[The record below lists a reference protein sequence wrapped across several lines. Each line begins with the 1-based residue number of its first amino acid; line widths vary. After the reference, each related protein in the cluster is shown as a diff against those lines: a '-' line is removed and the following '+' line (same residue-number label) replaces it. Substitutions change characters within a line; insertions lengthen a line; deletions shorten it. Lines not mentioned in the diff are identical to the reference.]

1 MRDGSWVKD
10 LKDLNVWSDLERLK
24 NELID
29 LEEDLL
35 LCSLGMDW
43 EDELRQDIKIVKNRI
58 DILSNMQ
65 SVNKQLFNSKE
76 AQ

>member
-1 MRDGSWVKD
+1 
-10 LKDLNVWSDLERLK
+10 
-24 NELID
+24 
-29 LEEDLL
+29 
-35 LCSLGMDW
+35 MDW